1 MGSSRAGR
9 RPGRKA
15 KKNIV
20 GTWQFS
26 HHWNSYKNNGEPG
39 TKSTNPAMLQT
50 AYTFYEDGYVVIW
63 SLDPITNK
71 MVTTRY
77 TWGIVYIENNKGK
90 KVATIKILDSAID
103 PKNQQAIEISTSG
116 KSYYIVQHSKTFLSW
131 IPIPKNGS
139 INSRDNQNTFKKITS
154 TPPSVEQGL

>member
-1 MGSSRAGR
+1 
-9 RPGRKA
+9 
-15 KKNIV
+15 
-20 GTWQFS
+20 
-26 HHWNSYKNNGEPG
+26 
-39 TKSTNPAMLQT
+39 MLQT

-116 KSYYIVQHSKTFLSW
+116 KSYYIVQHSKSFLSW